1 MPIDDVKVHGSA
13 VVWLTSEERGGGQ
26 AGGDRFLASTAQP
39 VLGVLVPMEPDAI
52 GSGKP

>member
-26 AGGDRFLASTAQP
+26 AGGDPGGNLLRVTPHITMWRIFA
-39 VLGVLVPMEPDAI
+39 
-52 GSGKP
+52 